1 MNDTSPGYL
10 RIIPL
15 ILVALTALASPAF
28 SEDIKALTRKAES
41 GDPEAQYMLGNAYYC
56 GTMVQRNYSEAVK
69 WYRRAA
75 EQEDPDAPVMLAI
88 AYEEGNGVPM
98 DDMHAY
104 VWYSIAASRRPGSDY
119 ANYPRWRDDAG
130 KKLTPDQ
137 LVKAQQMTREWEAKH
152 PRK

>member
-75 EQEDPDAPVMLAI
+75 EQEDPDARSCLPSHTKRGM
-88 AYEEGNGVPM
+88 
-98 DDMHAY
+98 
-104 VWYSIAASRRPGSDY
+104 ASRWTICMRMSGI
-119 ANYPRWRDDAG
+119 RLQHQEGRDQI
-130 KKLTPDQ
+130 TPITRDGG
-137 LVKAQQMTREWEAKH
+137 MTPERS
-152 PRK
+152 